1 MPAVRITVTIDEETL
16 DELKQRV
23 GPGELSAYV
32 VEALRH
38 RLRIDPIEE
47 LLAQPDSIHGPLTE
61 ADLEQGAAWLSQM
74 MQRLS
79 STQAP

>member
-1 MPAVRITVTIDEETL
+1 MPAVRITVTIDEETF

-47 LLAQPDSIHGPLTE
+47 LLAQLDSIHGPLTE
-61 ADLEQGAAWLSQM
+61 GDLEQGVAWLSQM

-79 STQAP
+79 STQVP